1 MAGQPLSPKI
11 QPNDRIHTT
20 VNNSNAP
27 SFAFI
32 IDDELDICQLV
43 ATTLSKLGIE
53 SATFS
58 AAKPALAT
66 LYQRWPVIIFLDIA
80 LDQSDAYDVIR
91 GLSEKRYGGT
101 IQLMSGG
108 KPWLLKSI
116 QGLATRYAL
125 TLSPP
130 LQKPFQGDAIRAVIE
145 RLGLTGT
152 GPPLPDPD
160 Y

>member
-1 MAGQPLSPKI
+1 MAGQPPSPKI
-11 QPNDRIHTT
+11 QTSDRIQTT
-20 VNNSNAP
+20 VNDSNA
-27 SFAFI
+27 SAFAFI
-32 IDDELDICQLV
+32 IDDELGICQLV

-58 AAKPALAT
+58 AAKPALAS
-66 LYQRWPVIIFLDIA
+66 LYERWPVIIFLDIA
-80 LDQSDAYDVIR
+80 LDHSDAYDVIR
-91 GLSEKRYGGT
+91 GLSEKRYAGT
-101 IQLMSGG
+101 IQLMSGA
-108 KPWLLKSI
+108 KPWLLKST

-130 LQKPFQGDAIRAVIE
+130 LQKPFQGDAIRVVIE

-160 Y
+160 H